1 MTETEAHKC
10 VAYLVAAFP
19 HAKIA
24 DETVEIFVAELQDLR
39 YDHAREAC
47 RLIARDGSIFFPA
60 LKQIRD
66 ETRNVAIRTPKP
78 KAIEDHR
85 PVGGDP
91 AMKAK
96 INKLVADLT
105 RRRTMDTARETR
117 RASPTRSSRGGGDE
131 AA

>member
-1 MTETEAHKC
+1 MTEAEAHKC

-24 DETVEIFVAELQDLR
+24 DETVEIYVAELQDLR

-47 RLIARDGSIFFPA
+47 RQIARDGSIFFPA

-78 KAIEDHR
+78 LALEDQR
-85 PVGGDP
+85 PVRGDP
-91 AMKAK
+91 AVKAK
-96 INKLVADLT
+96 LNQLVADLS
-105 RRRTMDTARETR
+105 RRRSMETAREAR
-117 RASPTRSSRGGGDE
+117 RTSRTSSGGGDE